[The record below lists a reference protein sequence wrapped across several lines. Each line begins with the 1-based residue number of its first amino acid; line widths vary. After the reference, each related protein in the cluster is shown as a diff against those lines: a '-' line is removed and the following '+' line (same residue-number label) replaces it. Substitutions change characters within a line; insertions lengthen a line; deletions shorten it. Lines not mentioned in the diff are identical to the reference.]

1 MQAQY
6 LEISARHRQITA
18 LHASL
23 TDFSV
28 TPGEAV
34 GADIVCADPALSLY
48 CLDQAT
54 QQAIFVELPPDVD
67 LARAP
72 LFYLTQYMTA
82 RRLLA
87 MPFDTFRQLGRELP
101 VAERLIMIYMTGRS
115 GSTLLSH
122 LLNEVDS
129 VRSFSEPDAPAHFV
143 HLLRAEGLPEI
154 ELRELLDSTVRFL
167 FKPAPFKAAPVL
179 ALKLRSEGTQLM
191 ELFQASFP
199 QARNLFSY
207 RDAFG
212 FVRSFYRILTRDRI
226 PAPTPVDRLVA
237 RFRRFTTY
245 DVTPLIACLDPGT
258 TALSTVQYLTVWWM
272 AAMEW
277 YLAQQVRG
285 IPALAIRYD
294 DLNSRREQ
302 VVSAVFQ
309 YCGLPN
315 AAVPQAVGVFAQD
328 AHAGTPLARDNP
340 DQGNQLQLS
349 EEQRQEILRILKR
362 HPRIQ
367 APDFVVPGTLEL

>member
-1 MQAQY
+1 MPAQY
-6 LEISARHRQITA
+6 LNISAKHRRITG

-34 GADIVCADPALSLY
+34 GADVVCADPALSLY
-48 CLDQAT
+48 CLDPAT
-54 QQAIFVELPPDVD
+54 RQAIFVELPPEVD

-72 LFYLTQYMTA
+72 LFYLTQYLQA

-87 MPFDTFRQLGRELP
+87 VPFDTFRELARELP
-101 VAERLIMIYMTGRS
+101 TVERLIMIYMTGRS

-122 LLNEVDS
+122 LLNTVDS
-129 VRSFSEPDAPAHFV
+129 VRSFSEPDVATHFV
-143 HLLRAEGLPEI
+143 HLRRAEGLPET
-154 ELRELLDSTVRFL
+154 ELRELLDGTVRFL
-167 FKPAPFKAAPVL
+167 LKPTPFKAPSVL

-212 FVRSFYRILTRDRI
+212 FVRSFYRILTRDRT
-226 PAPTPVDRLVA
+226 PAPAPVDKFVA

-245 DVTPLIACLDPGT
+245 DVTPLLACLDPGT
-258 TALSTVQYLTVWWM
+258 TALSTVQFLTVWWM

-277 YLAQQVRG
+277 YLAQQARG

-309 YCGLPN
+309 YCGLST
-315 AAVPQAVGVFAQD
+315 AAVPQALGVFTQD
-328 AHAGTPLARDNP
+328 AHAGTPLARDDP

-349 EEQRQEILRILKR
+349 EEQCQEILRILKR
-362 HPRIQ
+362 HSVIQ
-367 APDFVVPGTLEL
+367 APDFVVPGTLHV

>member
-6 LEISARHRQITA
+6 LNISVKQRQLTGF
-18 LHASL
+18 HASL
-23 TDFSV
+23 TDFTL

-34 GADIVCADPALSLY
+34 SADVVCADPALSLY

-54 QQAIFVELPPDVD
+54 QQAIFVELPPEVD

-72 LFYLTQYMTA
+72 LFYLTQYQLA

-87 MPFDTFRQLGRELP
+87 MPFNTFRQLARELP
-101 VAERLIMIYMTGRS
+101 AVEHLILIYMTGRS

-122 LLNEVDS
+122 LLNTVDS
-129 VRSFSEPDAPAHFV
+129 VRSFSEPDVATHFV
-143 HLLRAEGLPEI
+143 HLRRAGGLSET

-167 FKPAPFKAAPVL
+167 LKSTPFKAPSIL

-207 RDAFG
+207 RGAFG
-212 FVRSFYRILTRDRI
+212 FVRSFYRILTRDRP
-226 PAPTPVDRLVA
+226 PAPAPVDRFVA
-237 RFRRFTTY
+237 RFRQFSTY
-245 DVTPLIACLDPGT
+245 DATPLLACLDPGT
-258 TALSTVQYLTVWWM
+258 TALSTLQFLTVWWM
-272 AAMEW
+272 ASMEW
-277 YLAQQVRG
+277 YMAQQARG
-285 IPALAIRYD
+285 IPSLAIRYD
-294 DLNSRREQ
+294 DLNGRREQ

-309 YCGLPN
+309 YCGLPT
-315 AAVPQAVGVFAQD
+315 AAVSQALRAFAQD
-328 AHAGTPLARDNP
+328 AHSGTPLARDIP
-340 DQGNQLQLS
+340 DQGNQLHLS

-362 HPRIQ
+362 HPMIQ
-367 APDFVVPGTLEL
+367 TPDFVVPGTLHV

>member
-1 MQAQY
+1 MRAQY
-6 LEISARHRQITA
+6 LSISAKHRRITGF
-18 LHASL
+18 HASL
-23 TDFSV
+23 RDFSV

-34 GADIVCADPALSLY
+34 SADIICADPALSLY

-54 QQAIFVELPPDVD
+54 RQAIFVELPPEVD

-72 LFYLTQYMTA
+72 LCYLTQYQLA
-82 RRLLA
+82 RRLVA
-87 MPFDTFRQLGRELP
+87 VPFDTFRVLARELP
-101 VAERLIMIYMTGRS
+101 AAEQLIMIYMTGRS

-122 LLNEVDS
+122 LLNTVDS
-129 VRSFSEPDAPAHFV
+129 VRGFSEPDVATHFV
-143 HLLRAEGLPEI
+143 HLRRAEGLAEA

-167 FKPAPFKAAPVL
+167 LKPTPFKAPSVL

-212 FVRSFYRILTRDRI
+212 FVRSFYRILTRDGA

-237 RFRRFTTY
+237 SFRRFTTY
-245 DVTPLIACLDPGT
+245 DVTSLLACLDPGT
-258 TALSTVQYLTVWWM
+258 TALSPTQFLTVWWM

-277 YLAQQVRG
+277 YLAQQARG
-285 IPALAIRYD
+285 IPALAIHYD
-294 DLNSRREQ
+294 DLSSRREQ

-309 YCGLPN
+309 YCGLPIT
-315 AAVPQAVGVFAQD
+315 AVPRALGAFAQD
-328 AHAGTPLARDNP
+328 AHASTPLARDIP

-349 EEQRQEILRILKR
+349 EEQREEILRILER
-362 HPRIQ
+362 HPVIQ
-367 APDFVVPGTLEL
+367 APGFVAPGTLQV

>member
-6 LEISARHRQITA
+6 LDIGARHRQISA

-28 TPGEAV
+28 TPGETV
-34 GADIVCADPALSLY
+34 GADIVCTDPALSLY

-54 QQAIFVELPPDVD
+54 RQAIFVELPPDVD

-72 LFYLTQYMTA
+72 LFYLTQYMQA

-87 MPFDTFRQLGRELP
+87 VPFDTFRQLARELP
-101 VAERLIMIYMTGRS
+101 AVERLIMIYMTGRS

-122 LLNEVDS
+122 LFNTVDS
-129 VRSFSEPDAPAHFV
+129 VRSFSEPDVPTHFI
-143 HLLRAEGLPEI
+143 HLRRAEGLPET

-167 FKPAPFKAAPVL
+167 FKPSPFKAPSIL

-191 ELFQASFP
+191 ELFQTGFP

-212 FVRSFYRILTRDRI
+212 FVRSFYRILARDRT

-245 DVTPLIACLDPGT
+245 DVTPLLACLDPGT
-258 TALSTVQYLTVWWM
+258 AALSTVQYLTVWWM
-272 AAMEW
+272 ATMEW
-277 YLAQQVRG
+277 YLAQQARG

-309 YCGLPN
+309 YCGLPA
-315 AAVPQAVGVFAQD
+315 AAVPRALGAFAQD
-328 AHAGTPLARDNP
+328 AHAGTPLARDSP
-340 DQGNQLQLS
+340 DQGNQLQLG
-349 EEQRQEILRILKR
+349 EEQRQEILRILQR

-367 APDFVVPGTLEL
+367 APDFVVPGTLQV

>member
-6 LEISARHRQITA
+6 LNISARHRQITA

-23 TDFSV
+23 MDFSV

-34 GADIVCADPALSLY
+34 GADIICADPALSLY
-48 CLDQAT
+48 CLDQAA

-72 LFYLTQYMTA
+72 LFYLTQYMMA

-87 MPFDTFRQLGRELP
+87 VSFDTFRQLGRELP
-101 VAERLIMIYMTGRS
+101 NVERLIMIYMTGRS

-122 LLNEVDS
+122 LFNTVDS
-129 VRSFSEPDAPAHFV
+129 VRSFSEPDVPTHFV
-143 HLLRAEGLPEI
+143 HLRRADGLPET

-167 FKPAPFKAAPVL
+167 FKPTPFKAPSAL

-199 QARNLFSY
+199 QVRNLFSY

-212 FVRSFYRILTRDRI
+212 FVRSFYRILTRDRS
-226 PAPTPVDRLVA
+226 PAPVPVDRLVA

-245 DVTPLIACLDPGT
+245 DVTPLLDYLDPGT
-258 TALSTVQYLTVWWM
+258 TALSIPQFLTVSWM
-272 AAMEW
+272 ATMEW
-277 YLAQQVRG
+277 YLAHQARG

-302 VVSAVFQ
+302 VVGAVFQ
-309 YCGLPN
+309 YCGLPA
-315 AAVPQAVGVFAQD
+315 AAVPQALGVFARD
-328 AHAGTPLARDNP
+328 PHAGTPLAGDRP
-340 DQGNQLQLS
+340 DQREHLQLT
-349 EEQRQEILRILKR
+349 EVQRLEILRILER

-367 APDFVVPGTLEL
+367 APDFVVPGTLHV